1 MENNTKSH
9 WKLNLTMLWF
19 SQILVMAGYT
29 AMVPFIPL
37 FIKNE
42 LGIFETAALAKY
54 VSAFNFFGTM
64 AYAIFCPIWGIL
76 GDKFGIKPML
86 LRGTFVTAFIFPMMA
101 YVHTPSMLIFLRF
114 LTAACAGTTA
124 ASQIMIARTTPDNK
138 QGYALGVLSTAI
150 WGGAVLGNVIGGL
163 LIHYYSFMHAF
174 WFCGILYFIAGFS
187 VLFTKDDMARA
198 KAAPKGTS
206 THKRFL
212 PGFSH
217 AVWTMLALFFVMG
230 LIRNVEIP
238 YIALRIEELTSTE
251 EAARLTG
258 IISAIVCCGAILS
271 GIINGYLADKLS
283 AKQLLLPIFLVSCFA
298 LFFQGWG
305 DILVFTIA
313 RTVLFLMAGGIQPI
327 LQKVLSAVTPKENRG
342 SAFGLSSLAQ
352 NSGNMIAAVIGGYCF
367 TYLHTNGVFFTASI
381 FFLLALPLFLIGIGK
396 CSKTKAA
403 PVVR

>member
-1 MENNTKSH
+1 MEKDTRSH
-9 WKLNLTMLWF
+9 WKLNLAMLWF
-19 SQILVMAGYT
+19 SQILVMAGFA

-42 LGIFETAALAKY
+42 LGIFETAALATY

-86 LRGTFVTAFIFPMMA
+86 LRGTFLTAFIFPLMA
-101 YVHTPSMLIFLRF
+101 YVHTPAMLIFLRF
-114 LTAACAGTTA
+114 LSAACAGTTA

-138 QGYALGVLSTAI
+138 QGFALGVLSTAI

-187 VLFTKDDMARA
+187 VLFTKDDMTRTNASTQE
-198 KAAPKGTS
+198 TS
-206 THKRFL
+206 LRKRFI
-212 PGFSH
+212 PSFSR
-217 AVWTMLALFFVMG
+217 VVLIMLVLFFVMG
-230 LIRNVEIP
+230 LIRNIEIP
-238 YIALRIEELTSTE
+238 YIALRIEELTSKE
-251 EAARLTG
+251 EAAYLTG

-271 GIINGYLADKLS
+271 GIVNGYLADKLS
-283 AKQLLLPIFLVSCFA
+283 AKQLLLPIFIISAFS

-305 DILVFTIA
+305 NIIVFTVA
-313 RTVLFLMAGGIQPI
+313 RTFLFLMAGGLQPI

-342 SAFGLSSLAQ
+342 SSFGLSSLAQ
-352 NSGNMIAAVIGGYCF
+352 NSGNMLAAVIGGCCF
-367 TYLHTNGVFFTASI
+367 TYLHTNGVFFTAAI
-381 FFLLALPLFLIGIGK
+381 FFLLAMPLFLVGIGK
-396 CSKTKAA
+396 CTKKIA
-403 PVVR
+403 